1 MCVLANVNDLQH
13 ALTTVFKF
21 KGMIICRHWDIL
33 TDSCG
38 LTTGQSLDLVTV
50 LHCIA
55 HDGKTKDL
63 SASGLLSYITAL
75 GDMCCHYLLKALT
88 RGLKKS
94 RVCNHLILMG
104 VL

>member
-1 MCVLANVNDLQH
+1 
-13 ALTTVFKF
+13 
-21 KGMIICRHWDIL
+21 MIICMQRLRHWDIL

-50 LHCIA
+50 LHCTA
-55 HDGKTKDL
+55 HDRKTKDL
-63 SASGLLSYITAL
+63 SASGLLPYITAL
-75 GDMCCHYLLKALT
+75 GDMYYHYLMKALT
-88 RGLKKS
+88 RGLKKA